1 MQASGSNFVVW
12 AALAGN
18 LLIAATK
25 FASALV
31 SGSSAMLSEAIHSTV
46 DTGNQGLLLFGMRRA
61 ARPAD
66 AGHPFGHGLELYF
79 WSFVVAL
86 LIFGLGAGVSAY
98 EGISKL
104 AHPATVENVGWNY
117 LVLALAALFEGTTWT
132 IALREFNARRGS
144 TGLLTAL
151 AQSKDPTVFTVLFE
165 DTAALIGIAIAAAG
179 LLLYDR
185 AGIEWAD
192 GVASLLI
199 AVVLG
204 TTAFFL
210 ARETKS
216 LLTGEAVS
224 PRVNHAIRDII
235 GQDGRVSSIN
245 ELKAIHL
252 GPQDILAV
260 ASLELHA
267 GQGLQDV
274 ESAVRDIEQKTR
286 SKFPAIR
293 QLFIEVQS
301 RRDHEAIVQ
310 ANAKS

>member
-25 FASALV
+25 FAAALV

-199 AVVLG
+199 AIVLG

-235 GQDGRVSSIN
+235 GQDDRVSSIN

-274 ESAVRDIEQKTR
+274 ESAVRDIEQQTR